1 MEDKNV
7 KAADKAHA
15 IVIWDMESYPKECT
29 VYNISTGKVQQEDY
43 FGFIRNA
50 I

>member
-1 MEDKNV
+1 MKDKNI
-7 KAADKAHA
+7 KPADKDHA
-15 IVIWDMESYPKECT
+15 IVIWDMESYPKEST